1 MVLPQQQAN
10 LPVAIPTV
18 QPMTLNPVD
27 WQVLSVNEL
36 RQLLANN
43 KAILFVL
50 DTKNYNNLSL
60 NLIEIE
66 RYIKEQKTIIALLDG
81 IITERAKSQQDK

>member
-27 WQVLSVNEL
+27 WQVMSVNEL
-36 RQLLANN
+36 RQLLAN

-50 DTKNYNNLSL
+50 DSKNYNNLSL

-66 RYIKEQKTIIALLDG
+66 RYIKEQRTIIALLDG
-81 IITERAKSQQDK
+81 IIAERAKSQQDK